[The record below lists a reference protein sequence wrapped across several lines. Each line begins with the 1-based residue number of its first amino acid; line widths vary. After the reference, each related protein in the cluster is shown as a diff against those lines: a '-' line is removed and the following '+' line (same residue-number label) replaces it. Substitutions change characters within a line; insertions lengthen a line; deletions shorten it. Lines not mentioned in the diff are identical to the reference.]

1 MEKHF
6 LDEAIKLARAGKT
19 FVFVLNNIDLD
30 VRVHD
35 TRSHDQNKNVHAVAS
50 SIVCDHLSS
59 KHLPDDGPKRNLDS
73 TNVIDLRLKDEDRRS
88 KMEQYKIF
96 LERSCA
102 ISSQHLTSS
111 QVFFPHGHLVSM
123 KQKWLCSQW

>member
-6 LDEAIKLARAGKT
+6 FDRAIKLSREGKT
-19 FVFVLNNIDLD
+19 SVFVLNNIDWD
-30 VRVHD
+30 D
-35 TRSHDQNKNVHAVAS
+35 THSHNQNKNVHAVAS
-50 SIVCDHLSS
+50 SIVCDRLSF
-59 KHLPDDGPKRNLDS
+59 KHLPDDVPKRNLGS

-88 KMEQYKIF
+88 KREQYKIF

-102 ISSQHLTSS
+102 ISSPHLTSS

-123 KQKWLCSQW
+123 RQKWLCSQW